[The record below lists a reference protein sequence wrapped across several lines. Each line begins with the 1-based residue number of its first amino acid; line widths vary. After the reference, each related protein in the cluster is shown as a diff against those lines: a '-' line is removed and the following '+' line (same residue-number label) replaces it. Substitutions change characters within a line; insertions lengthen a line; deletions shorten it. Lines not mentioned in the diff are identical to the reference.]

1 MVLLSMDDNEL
12 CGVIAVRLL
21 SGRADN
27 NTVFCGES
35 RLANPA
41 QHQHALPDIESALP

>member
-1 MVLLSMDDNEL
+1 MDDNEL

-21 SGRADN
+21 SGRVDN

-35 RLANPA
+35 RLAKTA
-41 QHQHALPDIESALP
+41 HQHALSGIKSALQ

>member
-1 MVLLSMDDNEL
+1 MDDNGL
-12 CGVIAVRLL
+12 CGVIALRLL

-35 RLANPA
+35 RLAN
-41 QHQHALPDIESALP
+41 QHNINMHFLASNPRYSS

>member
-1 MVLLSMDDNEL
+1 MNVNEL

-21 SGRADN
+21 SGCADN

-35 RLANPA
+35 RLAKTA
-41 QHQHALPDIESALP
+41 HQHALSNIESALQ